1 MDAAGDD
8 LLDPE
13 AALLAALS
21 GLTVHDAS
29 PPIEPGMP
37 MFPAFDGP
45 EITPVL
51 SHDEVGVAANHL
63 SLAEHTGSHVDAPYH
78 FDRDGATVDQL
89 PADLLLMRPYK
100 KFDLTPE
107 DPQPGQELGADA
119 LRRAADRA
127 GFALEP
133 GDVAI
138 VEMGWDRHWP
148 EGPGEHTR
156 GYWGQNMPGLD
167 AGACEWLV
175 GEGVRAVASDTAA
188 CDNAVRDGEL
198 GAACGH
204 VHWFLPRG
212 IVIIEGLRG
221 LARVPAT
228 GLLLAL
234 PLKIAGGSGSPLRV
248 LLLHRARA
256 AADAVSR
263 RRAGRSR
270 PACR

>member
-1 MDAAGDD
+1 MD
-8 LLDPE
+8 DPVDR
-13 AALLAALS
+13 LS
-21 GLTVHDAS
+21 GPEGALRVALAQLSVHDAS
-29 PPIEPGMP
+29 PAIAPGMP
-37 MFPAFDGP
+37 MFPAFEGP
-45 EITPVL
+45 EMTPVL
-51 SHDEVGVAANHL
+51 SHDDVGVAAYQL

-107 DPQPGQELGADA
+107 DPQPGQELDAGA
-119 LRRAADRA
+119 LRRAGERG
-127 GFALEP
+127 GFTLEP

-148 EGPGEHTR
+148 ESPGDHTR

-175 GEGVRAVASDTAA
+175 GAGVRAVASDTAA

-212 IVIIEGLRG
+212 IVIVEGLRG
-221 LARVPAT
+221 LANVPPT

-248 LLLHRARA
+248 LLLHR
-256 AADAVSR
+256 
-263 RRAGRSR
+263 
-270 PACR
+270 

>member
-1 MDAAGDD
+1 LYRIAVALYRIMDGQASRTT
-8 LLDPE
+8 DPE
-13 AALLAALS
+13 RALLTALS
-21 GLTVHDAS
+21 ELTVHDAS
-29 PPIEPGMP
+29 AAIEPGMP

-45 EITPVL
+45 QITPVL
-51 SHDEVGVAANHL
+51 SHDEVGVAANRL
-63 SLAEHTGSHVDAPYH
+63 TLAEHTGSHVDAPYH
-78 FDRDGATVDQL
+78 FDRDGKTVDRL

-107 DPQPGQELGADA
+107 DPQPGQELGSEA
-119 LRRAADRA
+119 LRRAAGRG

-133 GDVAI
+133 GDIAI

-148 EGPGEHTR
+148 EGPGDHTR

-175 GEGVRAVASDTAA
+175 DAGVRAVASDTAA

-198 GAACGH
+198 GAASGH

-212 IVIIEGLRG
+212 IVIVEGLRG

-234 PLKIAGGSGSPLRV
+234 PLKIVGGSGSPLRV
-248 LLLHRARA
+248 LLLHR
-256 AADAVSR
+256 
-263 RRAGRSR
+263 
-270 PACR
+270 

>member
-1 MDAAGDD
+1 MDARGNSSAN
-8 LLDPE
+8 PE

-21 GLTVHDAS
+21 ELTVHDAS
-29 PPIEPGMP
+29 PVLAPGMP

-51 SHDEVGVAANHL
+51 RHEEVGVAANRL

-107 DPQPGQELGADA
+107 DPQPGQEIGADS
-119 LRRAADRA
+119 LRRAATRG

-138 VEMGWDRHWP
+138 IEMGWDRHWP
-148 EGPGEHTR
+148 EVPGDHTR

-167 AGACEWLV
+167 AGACEWLA

-188 CDNAVRDGEL
+188 CDNAVLDGQL

-212 IVIIEGLRG
+212 VVIIEGLLG

-248 LLLHRARA
+248 LLLHRAPR
-256 AADAVSR
+256 
-263 RRAGRSR
+263 
-270 PACR
+270 